1 MTSLEHGASLRG
13 WIRPGEVLTH
23 IGLPKTGTTALQH
36 ALAAARP
43 ALARHHICYPGRM
56 SNQWASGVDLLQVT
70 PQLWPGAG
78 VIAKKGAW
86 QSMVAEVKALPSH
99 WRHVVSAESLDAAAA
114 AHVDRLVSDLGAV
127 RVVVGVRSLQSL
139 LPSAWQQ
146 RVKGGLDVPLD
157 EWLADMLD
165 GTADLDAGDRPA
177 ALNVDRVVERW
188 SQRVGTENV
197 AVVVVKGVG
206 RSLLDV
212 FENMLSLEPATLQIS
227 TNPLAR
233 NRGLTVEEA
242 DLLRRFNARVDRS
255 VVDFA
260 DYRWSSEQYQR
271 LIQSRPARGATLTL
285 PQWAVPTVQRI
296 ADGHV
301 KSLSDSGVH
310 IIGDLSD
317 LLPRPVDATLGDA
330 AAAPDPTI
338 EVELGVDAMV
348 ASLERHIA
356 ERTQPVHPLKRW
368 TPPALVDP
376 ARRIRS
382 AASRTMRRRRPR

>member
-1 MTSLEHGASLRG
+1 
-13 WIRPGEVLTH
+13 
-23 IGLPKTGTTALQH
+23 
-36 ALAAARP
+36 
-43 ALARHHICYPGRM
+43 
-56 SNQWASGVDLLQVT
+56 
-70 PQLWPGAG
+70 
-78 VIAKKGAW
+78 
-86 QSMVAEVKALPSH
+86 
-99 WRHVVSAESLDAAAA
+99 
-114 AHVDRLVSDLGAV
+114 
-127 RVVVGVRSLQSL
+127 VVVGVRSLQSL

-188 SQRVGTENV
+188 SQQVGTENV

-317 LLPRPVDATLGDA
+317 LLPRSVDATLGDA